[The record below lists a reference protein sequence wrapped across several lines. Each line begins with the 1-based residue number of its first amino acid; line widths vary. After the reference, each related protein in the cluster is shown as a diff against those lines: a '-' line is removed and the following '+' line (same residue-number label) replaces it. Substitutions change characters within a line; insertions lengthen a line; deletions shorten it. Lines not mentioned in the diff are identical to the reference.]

1 MAYAIIYTLPGVP
14 CLYYGDEECL
24 DGAGDPFNRAPFEPS
39 GKGLHNFYAKLGE
52 IRNGSEALMSGEA
65 EFSAAGPDV
74 LIIRRSS
81 ESDCIVC
88 VINRG
93 SAEFKLRESGLVPP
107 CSAEIFKFT

>member
-1 MAYAIIYTLPGVP
+1 
-14 CLYYGDEECL
+14 
-24 DGAGDPFNRAPFEPS
+24 
-39 GKGLHNFYAKLGE
+39 
-52 IRNGSEALMSGEA
+52 MSGEA

-74 LIIRRSS
+74 LIIRSSS

-93 SAEFKLRESGLVPP
+93 SAEFKLRESGLVPLLGCSRNGLVPP